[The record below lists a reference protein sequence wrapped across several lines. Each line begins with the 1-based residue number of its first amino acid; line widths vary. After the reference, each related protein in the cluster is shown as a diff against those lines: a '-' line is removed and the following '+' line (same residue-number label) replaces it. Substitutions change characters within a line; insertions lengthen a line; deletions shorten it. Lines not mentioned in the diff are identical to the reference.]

1 MKLYRETGKTF
12 TMLIDVKVGMRASVY
27 VKIVDRSISMADDFG
42 TARDNESRY

>member
-1 MKLYRETGKTF
+1 MADVMSAI
-12 TMLIDVKVGMRASVY
+12 MLVGMRASVY